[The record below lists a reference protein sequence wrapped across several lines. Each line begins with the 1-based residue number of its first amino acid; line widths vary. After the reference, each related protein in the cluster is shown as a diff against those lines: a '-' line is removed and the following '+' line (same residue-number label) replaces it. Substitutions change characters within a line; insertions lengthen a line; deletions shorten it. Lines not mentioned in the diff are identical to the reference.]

1 MEAVV
6 EDLVVSFGG
15 LQVDEIVVEL
25 LISSRMILS

>member
-6 EDLVVSFGG
+6 EDLVLFFGS

-25 LISSRMILS
+25 LIPPRLVCS